1 MDLHQLYLDRL
12 RQRDRI
18 EGNFC
23 YLFEAAVVLETAQP
37 PQDSRDLVAKSLREE
52 LHAHEQEIHKLKDI
66 VHLRSKDA
74 EKLNDEIISL
84 NIENSLLQDKLT
96 ALQAEYDKLI
106 QRWLAKAQSEADAM
120 NQGLA

>member
-1 MDLHQLYLDRL
+1 
-12 RQRDRI
+12 
-18 EGNFC
+18 
-23 YLFEAAVVLETAQP
+23 
-37 PQDSRDLVAKSLREE
+37 
-52 LHAHEQEIHKLKDI
+52 
-66 VHLRSKDA
+66 SKDA